1 MTDDTIYAFATA
13 PGRAGVALLRLSGP
27 QAAGTLRRLAG
38 RLPTPR
44 RALVAAFKDP
54 RSGEVIDRGLALY
67 FRAPHSLTGED
78 VAELHVHGGRAV
90 AAALIDALAVLPGL
104 RPAEPGEFS
113 RRAFLNGKLDLT
125 EAEGTADL
133 VAAETAAQRRQ
144 ALRQMTGEAG
154 RIYEGW
160 RARLLKAQ
168 ARVEAEIDFP
178 DEGLPAD
185 LAAATVCE
193 LAAIQNEIAAFLADN
208 RRGER
213 LREGLAVAILGPP
226 NAGKS
231 SLMNALARREVA
243 ITAATA
249 GTTRDI
255 IEVALDLAGFP
266 VTLADTAGLRPSRD
280 AIEEEGVRR
289 ARARA
294 ATADLK
300 LVVVDAARPDEAA
313 AVAAV
318 IDRDAVVV
326 ANKMDLAPRDEAR
339 WADALGAGAAVKISV
354 ATGAGLTALEAR
366 LAAEIAQRFGVESA
380 PLITRARHR
389 SALEAAQAA
398 LGRYPH
404 AGAPE
409 LAAEELRQAVN
420 EVGRITG
427 RVGVEDLLDVVFRE
441 FCIGK

>member
-1 MTDDTIYAFATA
+1 MNDDTIYAFATA

-27 QAAGTLRRLAG
+27 QAAETLRRLAG

-44 RALVAAFKDP
+44 RARVTTFTDP
-54 RSGEVIDRGLALY
+54 RTGEIIDRGLALY
-67 FRAPHSLTGED
+67 FPAPHSLTGED

-90 AAALIDALAVLPGL
+90 AAALIEALAARPGL

-125 EAEGTADL
+125 EAEGIADL

-154 RIYEGW
+154 RVYEGW

-185 LAAATVCE
+185 LAAATARE
-193 LAAIQNEIAAFLADN
+193 LAAIHSEIAAFLADN

-213 LREGLAVAILGPP
+213 LRAGLAVAILGPP

-249 GTTRDI
+249 GTTRDV

-266 VTLADTAGLRPSRD
+266 VTLADTAGLRQSRD

-289 ARARA
+289 ARAHA
-294 ATADLK
+294 AAADLK

-313 AVAAV
+313 AVAAA

-326 ANKMDLAPRDEAR
+326 ANKMDLAPRDDGR

-354 ATGAGLTALEAR
+354 ATGAGLAALEAR
-366 LAAEIAQRFGVESA
+366 LAAEIAQRFGAESA
-380 PLITRARHR
+380 PFITRARHR
-389 SALEAAQAA
+389 RALEAAHAA
-398 LGRYPH
+398 LGRYPQ
-404 AGAPE
+404 ASAPE

>member
-1 MTDDTIYAFATA
+1 MDETIYAFATA
-13 PGRAGVALLRLSGP
+13 PGRAGVAILRLSGP
-27 QAAGTLRRLAG
+27 GAADVVRALAG
-38 RLPTPR
+38 RLPMPR
-44 RALVAAFKDP
+44 HALVAEFKDP
-54 RSGEVIDRGLALY
+54 QSGELIDRGLALY
-67 FRAPHSLTGED
+67 FPAPASLTGED

-90 AAALIDALAVLPGL
+90 AGALVGVLAARPGL
-104 RPAEPGEFS
+104 RLAEPGEFS

-125 EAEGTADL
+125 AAEGIADL

-144 ALRQMTGEAG
+144 ALRQMAGKAG

-160 RARLLKAQ
+160 RVRLLKAQ
-168 ARVEAEIDFP
+168 ARIEAEIDFP

-185 LAAATVCE
+185 LAADVAAE
-193 LAAIQNEIAAFLADN
+193 LAQIRGEIGAFLADD

-213 LREGLAVAILGPP
+213 LRDGLAVAILGPP

-231 SLMNALARREVA
+231 SLLNALARRDVA

-249 GTTRDI
+249 GTTRDV
-255 IEVALDLAGFP
+255 IEVALDLGGFP
-266 VTLADTAGLRPSRD
+266 VTLADTAGLRESRD

-294 ATADLK
+294 ASADLK
-300 LVVVDAARPDEAA
+300 LVVVDATRPDEAP

-318 IDRDAVVV
+318 VDRDCVVV
-326 ANKMDLAPRDEAR
+326 ANKMDLAPADAAR
-339 WADALGAGAAVKISV
+339 WTDALGVGATVKISV
-354 ATGAGLTALEAR
+354 TTGSGLADLETR
-366 LAAEIAQRFGVESA
+366 LAAEIARRFGGESA

-389 SALEAAQAA
+389 HALTAAAAALE
-398 LGRYPH
+398 RYPQT
-404 AGAPE
+404 GAPE

-420 EVGRITG
+420 ALGRITG
-427 RVGVEDLLDVVFRE
+427 RVGVEDLLDIVFRE

>member
-1 MTDDTIYAFATA
+1 MDGDTIYAFATA

-27 QAAGTLRRLAG
+27 HAGAALRALAG

-44 RALVAAFKDP
+44 HALVARFSDP
-54 RSGEVIDRGLALY
+54 RSGEPIDRGIAL
-67 FRAPHSLTGED
+67 FFPAPRSLTGED
-78 VAELHVHGGRAV
+78 IAEIHVHGGRAV
-90 AAALIDALAVLPGL
+90 ASALLEALAAQPGL
-104 RPAEPGEFS
+104 RLAEPGEFS

-125 EAEGTADL
+125 EAEGIADL

-144 ALRQMTGEAG
+144 ALRQMAGEAG
-154 RIYEGW
+154 RLYESW
-160 RARLLKAQ
+160 RTRLLRAQ

-185 LAAATVCE
+185 LAAAVATQ
-193 LAAIQNEIAAFLADN
+193 LAEIKGEITEFLADG

-213 LREGLAVAILGPP
+213 LRDGLVVAVLGPP

-231 SLMNALARREVA
+231 SLVNALARREVA

-249 GTTRDI
+249 GTTRDV

-266 VTLADTAGLRPSRD
+266 VTLADTAGLRDARD

-294 ATADLK
+294 ASADLK
-300 LVVVDAARPDEAA
+300 LVVVDAAEPKEKTSLAA
-313 AVAAV
+313 L
-318 IDRDAVVV
+318 IDNDTVVV
-326 ANKMDLAPRDEAR
+326 ANKMDLAPADGAA
-339 WADALGAGAAVKISV
+339 WTDALGTGAAVKISV
-354 ATGAGLTALEAR
+354 ATGAGMAALEAR
-366 LAAEIAQRFGVESA
+366 LGAEIARRFGGESA
-380 PLITRARHR
+380 PLITRGRHR
-389 SALEAAQAA
+389 QALEAACAA
-398 LGRYPH
+398 LDRYPQ

-409 LAAEELRQAVN
+409 LAAEELRQAVRAL
-420 EVGRITG
+420 GRITG
-427 RVGVEDLLDVVFRE
+427 RVDIEDLLDVVFRE

>member
-1 MTDDTIYAFATA
+1 MDGDTIYAFATA

-27 QAAGTLRRLAG
+27 HAGAALRALAG

-44 RALVAAFKDP
+44 RALVTRFHDP
-54 RSGEVIDRGLALY
+54 RSGELIDRGIAL
-67 FRAPHSLTGED
+67 FFPAPRSLTGED
-78 VAELHVHGGRAV
+78 IAEIHVHGGRAV
-90 AAALIDALAVLPGL
+90 ASALLEALATQPGL
-104 RPAEPGEFS
+104 RLAEPGEFS

-125 EAEGTADL
+125 EAEGIADL

-144 ALRQMTGEAG
+144 ALRQMAGDAG
-154 RIYEGW
+154 RLYEIW
-160 RARLLKAQ
+160 RTRLLRAQ

-178 DEGLPAD
+178 DEGLPPD
-185 LAAATVCE
+185 LAAAVAAQ
-193 LAAIQNEIAAFLADN
+193 LAEIKGEIAAFLGDN
-208 RRGER
+208 HRGER
-213 LREGLAVAILGPP
+213 LREGLAVAVLGPP

-231 SLMNALARREVA
+231 SLVNALARRKVA

-249 GTTRDI
+249 GTTRDV

-266 VTLADTAGLRPSRD
+266 VTLADTAGLRDARD

-294 ATADLK
+294 ASADLK
-300 LVVVDAARPDEAA
+300 LVVVDASKPREKTLLAA
-313 AVAAV
+313 LIDNDTVVA
-318 IDRDAVVV
+318 
-326 ANKMDLAPRDEAR
+326 ANKMDLVPAADAA
-339 WADALGAGAAVKISV
+339 WADKLGAGPAVKISV
-354 ATGAGLTALEAR
+354 TTGAGMAALEAR
-366 LAAEIAQRFGVESA
+366 LGTEIARRFGGEST

-389 SALEAAQAA
+389 QALEAACAA
-398 LGRYPH
+398 LDRYPQ

-409 LAAEELRQAVN
+409 LAAEELRQAVRSL
-420 EVGRITG
+420 GRITG

>member
-1 MTDDTIYAFATA
+1 MNDDTIYAFATA
-13 PGRAGVALLRLSGP
+13 PGRASVALLRLSGP
-27 QAAGTLRRLAG
+27 QAAETLHRLAG

-44 RALVAAFKDP
+44 RARVTTFTDP
-54 RSGEVIDRGLALY
+54 RTGEIIDRGLALY
-67 FRAPHSLTGED
+67 FPAPHSLTGED

-90 AAALIDALAVLPGL
+90 AAALIEALAARPGL

-125 EAEGTADL
+125 EAEGIADL

-154 RIYEGW
+154 RVYEGW

-185 LAAATVCE
+185 LAAATARE
-193 LAAIQNEIAAFLADN
+193 LAAIHSEIAAFLADN

-213 LREGLAVAILGPP
+213 LRAGLAVAILGPP

-231 SLMNALARREVA
+231 SLMNALARRDVA

-249 GTTRDI
+249 GTTRDV

-266 VTLADTAGLRPSRD
+266 VTLADTAGLRQSRD

-289 ARARA
+289 ARAYA
-294 ATADLK
+294 AAADLK

-326 ANKMDLAPRDEAR
+326 ANKMDLVPRDDGR

-354 ATGAGLTALEAR
+354 ATGAGLAALEAR
-366 LAAEIAQRFGVESA
+366 LAAEIAQRFGAEAA

-389 SALEAAQAA
+389 RALEAAHAA
-398 LGRYPH
+398 LGRYLQ
-404 AGAPE
+404 ASAPE

>member
-1 MTDDTIYAFATA
+1 MDDATIYAFATA

-27 QAAGTLRRLAG
+27 HAAAALRALAG

-44 RALVAAFKDP
+44 RALVTRFSDP
-54 RSGEVIDRGLALY
+54 RNGELIDRGIALY
-67 FRAPHSLTGED
+67 FPAPHSLTGED
-78 VAELHVHGGRAV
+78 VAEIHVHGGRAV
-90 AAALIDALAVLPGL
+90 AAALLEALAAQPGL
-104 RPAEPGEFS
+104 RLAEPGEFS

-125 EAEGTADL
+125 EAEGIADL

-144 ALRQMTGEAG
+144 ALRQMAGEAG
-154 RIYEGW
+154 RLYEGW
-160 RARLLKAQ
+160 RARLLRAQ

-185 LAAATVCE
+185 LAAAVATQ
-193 LAAIQNEIAAFLADN
+193 LSEIKGEITTFLADN
-208 RRGER
+208 HRGER
-213 LREGLAVAILGPP
+213 LRDGLAIAVLGPP

-231 SLMNALARREVA
+231 SLVNALARRDVA

-249 GTTRDI
+249 GTTRDV

-266 VTLADTAGLRPSRD
+266 VTLADTAGLRDSSD

-294 ATADLK
+294 ASADLK
-300 LVVVDAARPDEAA
+300 LVVVDATKPEEKNSLMAM
-313 AVAAV
+313 
-318 IDRDAVVV
+318 IDSDTVVV
-326 ANKMDLAPRDEAR
+326 ANKMDLAPRGDAA
-339 WADALGAGAAVKISV
+339 WTDALGATPAVKISV
-354 ATGAGLTALEAR
+354 TTGAGMAMLEAR
-366 LAAEIAQRFGVESA
+366 LGTEIARRFGGESA

-389 SALEAAQAA
+389 QALEVACAA
-398 LGRYPH
+398 LGRYPR
-404 AGAPE
+404 AGAAE
-409 LAAEELRQAVN
+409 LAAEELRQAVRAL
-420 EVGRITG
+420 GRITG

>member
-1 MTDDTIYAFATA
+1 MDDDTIYAFATA

-27 QAAGTLRRLAG
+27 QAGAALHALTG

-44 RALVAAFKDP
+44 RALVTHLHDP
-54 RSGEVIDRGLALY
+54 RSGELIDRGIAL
-67 FRAPHSLTGED
+67 FFPAPRSLTGED

-90 AAALIDALAVLPGL
+90 AAALLEALATQPGL

-113 RRAFLNGKLDLT
+113 RQAFLNGKLDLT
-125 EAEGTADL
+125 EAEGIADL

-144 ALRQMTGEAG
+144 ALRQMAGEAG
-154 RIYEGW
+154 RRYESW
-160 RARLLKAQ
+160 RTRLLRAQ

-178 DEGLPAD
+178 DEGLPTD
-185 LAAATVCE
+185 LATAVAAQ
-193 LAAIQNEIAAFLADN
+193 LAEIKGEISAFLDDN
-208 RRGER
+208 HRGER
-213 LREGLAVAILGPP
+213 LRAGLAIAVLGPP

-231 SLMNALARREVA
+231 SLVNALARRDVA

-249 GTTRDI
+249 GTTRDV

-266 VTLADTAGLRPSRD
+266 VTLADTAGLRDTRD

-294 ATADLK
+294 ASADLK
-300 LVVVDAARPDEAA
+300 LVVVDASKPAEKTSLAA
-313 AVAAV
+313 LIDDDTVVA
-318 IDRDAVVV
+318 
-326 ANKMDLAPRDEAR
+326 ANKMDLVSAAAAA
-339 WADALGAGAAVKISV
+339 WADKLGAGPAVKISV
-354 ATGAGLTALEAR
+354 TTGAGMAALDAR
-366 LAAEIAQRFGVESA
+366 LGTEIARRFGGESTQ
-380 PLITRARHR
+380 LITRARHR
-389 SALEAAQAA
+389 QALEAACAA
-398 LGRYPH
+398 IDRYPQ

-409 LAAEELRQAVN
+409 LAAEELRQAVRAL
-420 EVGRITG
+420 GRITG